1 MSEKRSHYGRHSV
14 YSPELAT
21 EVCYQ
26 MVAHLKP
33 ITKIAKMDGMPCVT
47 TIFRWIHDLE
57 PDGTGAFAEMYRLAA
72 KERAMILAEE
82 ALEIADADP
91 GTTEKGNVDGGGV
104 ADKRLRVDVRKWFA
118 AKLDPKTFGEKVDV
132 TSAGERVSL
141 VGALSSLKTYNR
153 AKDVFEDAAE
163 AAQEGAGA
171 AE

>member
-21 EVCYQ
+21 EICYQ
-26 MVAHLKP
+26 MVAHQRP
-33 ITKIAKMDGMPCVT
+33 ITKIAKMEGMPCVT

-57 PDGTGAFAEMYRLAA
+57 PDGTGAFADMYRLAA

-82 ALEIADADP
+82 ALEIADEEP
-91 GTTEKGNVDGGGV
+91 GYTPKGVDGGSV

-118 AKLDPKTFGEKVDV
+118 AKLDPKTFSEKMDV
-132 TSAGERVSL
+132 TSGGERMSV
-141 VGALSSLKTYNR
+141 VGALTSLKTYNR
-153 AKDVFEDAAE
+153 AKDVFEDGAGGS
-163 AAQEGAGA
+163 QEGAGA